1 MRYKN
6 DNDNRYRVRF
16 MRSTEELMDILTVK
30 GFISY
35 LEENAELEDETHEY
49 IDGKV
54 VKCKAY
60 DLKEAESNLH
70 KEFLVTEDG
79 RVFYWLSL
87 LQKVE
92 LVDREDNKEEVQDMQ
107 EQDFRSVKDVAKG
120 VIDSVNAKDTN
131 WRWRVE
137 VLKSEIRVWWG
148 YLQYI
153 DTKDSHFTIKM
164 GTTEEGNTNNDF
176 ITARDEHN
184 NFITGAIIG
193 SESYC
198 DGDLAKCVTKMIR
211 ALESV
216 AHRCY

>member
-1 MRYKN
+1 
-6 DNDNRYRVRF
+6 
-16 MRSTEELMDILTVK
+16 
-30 GFISY
+30 
-35 LEENAELEDETHEY
+35 
-49 IDGKV
+49 
-54 VKCKAY
+54 
-60 DLKEAESNLH
+60 
-70 KEFLVTEDG
+70 
-79 RVFYWLSL
+79 
-87 LQKVE
+87 
-92 LVDREDNKEEVQDMQ
+92 MQ

-120 VIDSVNAKDTN
+120 VIDSVNANDTN

-148 YLQYI
+148 YLQYM
-153 DTKDSHFTIKM
+153 DTKYSHFTIKM

-176 ITARDEHN
+176 ITARDENN

-193 SESYC
+193 SDSYC